1 MIFSNQETT
10 NSYNLLKGYNYNYSP
25 YHYMYL
31 WNNGLVSMLFTKG
44 NALSAYF
51 YITNPALLFIDILL
65 FYSLLKIFVKNNL
78 CNIFTFTGSIIF
90 PIYRF

>member
-1 MIFSNQETT
+1 
-10 NSYNLLKGYNYNYSP
+10 
-25 YHYMYL
+25 MYL

-65 FYSLLKIFVKNNL
+65 FYSLLKIFVKT
-78 CNIFTFTGSIIF
+78 IM
-90 PIYRF
+90 